1 MEDTHRV
8 IPEAD
13 HVTVIFVHAGNN
25 GAERIFSAAGL
36 TVNRLHTRLTPDHKD
51 MLIFLNKNE

>member
-1 MEDTHRV
+1 M
-8 IPEAD
+8 IPEAGQ
-13 HVTVIFVHAGNN
+13 VTVIFVHAGNN

-36 TVNRLHTRLTPDHKD
+36 TMNRLHTRLTPDHKD